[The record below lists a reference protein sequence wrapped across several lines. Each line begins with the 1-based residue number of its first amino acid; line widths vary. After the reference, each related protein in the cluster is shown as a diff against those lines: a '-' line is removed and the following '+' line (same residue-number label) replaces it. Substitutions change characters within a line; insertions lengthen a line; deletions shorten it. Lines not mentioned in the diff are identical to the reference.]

1 MNEIFHDI
9 LDVYV
14 IVYLDDILIFSNNAK
29 DHLWHV
35 KEVLSHLRK
44 HSLYCNL
51 DKCEFSKTEVEYLG
65 VIANGEGVRANPKKI
80 TEAVDWAPPKSV
92 KGLQEFLGFVNY
104 YHRFIE
110 GFSHH
115 AQPLYQL
122 LRKDNPW
129 QWGEDEIKSFKS
141 LKQALRTS
149 PILIQP
155 DVTKEFMLEC
165 DASDYA
171 TGAILNQIGTDGKMH
186 PVAFFSKTLA
196 PTERNYDI
204 HDKEL
209 LAMIKALKEWRH
221 LLEGSEIPIQ
231 ILTDHRNLEYFQK
244 KRDLNQRQARWMGFL
259 ADYNYWIQYRPGAQN
274 GKADILS
281 RRESQQEEAA
291 EGGGETPPLIALELF
306 ISAILTDNS
315 LNDMIWDCL
324 KDDKSVS
331 GILKT
336 LEAG

>member
-14 IVYLDDILIFSNNAK
+14 IVYLDDILIFSNNTK
-29 DHLWHV
+29 DHLRHV
-35 KEVLSHLRK
+35 KEVLSRLRK

-92 KGLQEFLGFVNY
+92 KGVQEFLGFVNY
-104 YHRFIE
+104 YHKFIK
-110 GFSHH
+110 GFSKQ

-122 LRKDNPW
+122 LQKDQPW
-129 QWGEDEIKSFKS
+129 RWDKDEINSFNS
-141 LKQALRTS
+141 LKQALASS

-155 DVTKEFMLEC
+155 DISKEFMLEC

-171 TGAILNQIGTDGKMH
+171 TGAILNQLGKDGKLH
-186 PVAFFSKTLA
+186 PVAFFSKTLSPA
-196 PTERNYDI
+196 ERNNDI

-209 LAMIKALKEWRH
+209 LAMIRALKEWRH
-221 LLEGSEIPIQ
+221 LLEGSLILVS

-244 KRDLNQRQARWMGFL
+244 KQDLNQRQARWMGFL
-259 ADYNYWIQYRPGAQN
+259 ADYNYHIQYRLGVQN
-274 GKADILS
+274 GKADLLS
-281 RRESQQEEAA
+281 RRESQREEAA
-291 EGGGETPPLIALELF
+291 KGGGEIPPLIALNFSFLQF
-306 ISAILTDNS
+306 
-315 LNDMIWDCL
+315 
-324 KDDKSVS
+324 
-331 GILKT
+331 
-336 LEAG
+336 